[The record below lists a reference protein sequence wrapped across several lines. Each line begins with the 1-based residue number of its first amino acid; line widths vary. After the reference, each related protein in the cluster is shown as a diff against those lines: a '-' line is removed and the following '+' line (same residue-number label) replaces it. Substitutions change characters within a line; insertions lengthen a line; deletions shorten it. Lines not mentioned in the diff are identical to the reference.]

1 MYSKS
6 AEKNKYDAY
15 LSNSMQSNIAEIK
28 KVMANNSDLIVRLSK
43 AVNER
48 DFTYASIYI
57 SELVSENSI
66 NNLSLSLIE
75 INKNTDIALVRKR
88 IKNINLKLENLSI
101 GSISKT
107 RVSMMY
113 IENIAKE

>member
-1 MYSKS
+1 
-6 AEKNKYDAY
+6 
-15 LSNSMQSNIAEIK
+15 MQSNIAEIK